1 MRNQSPNSLDYML
14 LFGLSAIF
22 GMSFIFTNI
31 SVQEIPPLTVAA
43 SRLLIALL
51 IVYPIMRIQKQRLPA
66 IGKIWLTIFLSGLLG
81 NALPFALISWGQV
94 KVEAGLAAIFMAVMP
109 LATIVF
115 AQFLTADERINRWK
129 LIAVLLGFAGIVVL
143 MGFDSLSDLGDET
156 LRQLAILLAAFCYA
170 LNAIVTRKLT
180 SIPKYSMTSALMI
193 AACVLIVP
201 FSLVL
206 DQPLSLS
213 PTASSLMAILALAIG
228 PTAIATML
236 ILIIIDRSG
245 ATFLS
250 QINFMVPLLGVVFG
264 AVLLQEKLS
273 ANAYWALVIIILAL
287 TMSRYGQRK
296 TSVSKA

>member
-1 MRNQSPNSLDYML
+1 VRNQSPNSLDYML

-43 SRLLIALL
+43 GRLLIALL

-115 AQFLTADERINRWK
+115 AQFLTVDERINRWK

-287 TMSRYGQRK
+287 AMSRYGQRK

>member
-1 MRNQSPNSLDYML
+1 ML

-43 SRLLIALL
+43 GRLLIALL

-115 AQFLTADERINRWK
+115 AQFLTVDERINRWK

-287 TMSRYGQRK
+287 AMSRYGQK
-296 TSVSKA
+296 QTSVSKA

>member
-43 SRLLIALL
+43 GRLLIALL

-115 AQFLTADERINRWK
+115 AQFLTVDERINRWK
-129 LIAVLLGFAGIVVL
+129 LIAVLLGFAGIVIL

-156 LRQLAILLAAFCYA
+156 LRQLAILLAAFC
-170 LNAIVTRKLT
+170 
-180 SIPKYSMTSALMI
+180 
-193 AACVLIVP
+193 
-201 FSLVL
+201 
-206 DQPLSLS
+206 LSLIHIS
-213 PTASSLMAILALAIG
+213 EPTR
-228 PTAIATML
+228 P
-236 ILIIIDRSG
+236 
-245 ATFLS
+245 
-250 QINFMVPLLGVVFG
+250 
-264 AVLLQEKLS
+264 
-273 ANAYWALVIIILAL
+273 Y
-287 TMSRYGQRK
+287 
-296 TSVSKA
+296 